1 MTLRSA
7 RFTLKSAKSIY
18 FIMLT
23 GITISGFMTICTLGQ
38 TVRRHNIE
46 TRLAAVAAEQ
56 EEESLFVVRESGGRA
71 AVFCRDSEKPYLLI
85 DVDLSLLSDYD
96 REKLEDGIYFSSEM
110 ELRQFIEDI
119 SS

>member
-7 RFTLKSAKSIY
+7 KSTLKSAKGIY

-23 GITISGFMTICTLGQ
+23 GITVSGFMTICTLGQ

-46 TRLAAVAAEQ
+46 TRFAAAAVEQ
-56 EEESLFVVRESGGRA
+56 EEEPLYTIRESGGRT
-71 AVFCRDSEKPYLLI
+71 AVFRRGAEKPYLLI

-96 REKLEDGIYFSSEM
+96 REMLSDGIGFSSESA
-110 ELRQFIEDI
+110 LRQFIEDVT
-119 SS
+119 S